1 MTITKQQLK
10 TLMEEFENKRVS
22 DGVEGWMSWTDE
34 DWEEF
39 KKKVNRLK

>member
-1 MTITKQQLK
+1 MKANKQEL
-10 TLMEEFENKRVS
+10 TDLMKEFENKRVS
-22 DGVEGWMSWTDE
+22 DGIEGWMSWTDE